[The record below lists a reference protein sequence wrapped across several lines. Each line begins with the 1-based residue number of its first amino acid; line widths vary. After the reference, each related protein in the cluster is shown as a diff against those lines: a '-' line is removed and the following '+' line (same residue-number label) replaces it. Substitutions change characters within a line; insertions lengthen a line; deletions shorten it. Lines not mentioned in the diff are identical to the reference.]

1 MAITLDRK
9 SPGLFEILF
18 GLVLSL
24 VLGALLAVIFYISKP
39 VEVVTVLPKE
49 PVEGVRYYVEGVAGS
64 GSTWE
69 RKAAMV
75 EAGGGEISF
84 TEAELNAWSN
94 ASFETA
100 KVDEASKADTA
111 MLIMGKPNFRI
122 DGNSLQVG
130 LVNQLVFFGTEK
142 KLVLQ
147 AKGSFTRKANG
158 WAYVPDEIYLGGL
171 PLHKIPAL
179 ADVLTSR
186 LTPAAQIPA
195 SVKKVLAQATA
206 IVVTKD
212 AVAVGM
218 P

>member
-18 GLVLSL
+18 GVVLSL
-24 VLGALLAVIFYISKP
+24 VLGALLAGVFYISKP

-49 PVEGVRYYVEGVAGS
+49 PKDGVRYFVEGAAGA

-75 EAGGGEISF
+75 EAGGGEVSF
-84 TEAELNAWSN
+84 TESELNAWSN

-100 KVDEASKADTA
+100 KVDEAAKAETA

-122 DGNSLQVG
+122 AGASLQVG
-130 LVNQLVFFGTEK
+130 LVNQLVFFGMEK
-142 KLVLQ
+142 KIVLQ
-147 AKGSFTRKANG
+147 SKGSFTRKANG
-158 WAYVPDEIYLGGL
+158 WVFAPEEIFLGGL
-171 PLHKIPAL
+171 PLHKMPAL
-179 ADVLTSR
+179 AEVLISR
-186 LTPAAQIPA
+186 LTPASQIPV
-195 SVKKVLAQATA
+195 SVKKVLAEANA

-212 AVAVGM
+212 GVAVGM

>member
-24 VLGALLAVIFYISKP
+24 VLGALLAVLFYASKP

-49 PVEGVRYYVEGVAGS
+49 PVDGVRYYVEGVAGAGAS
-64 GSTWE
+64 WE
-69 RKAAMV
+69 RKAAML
-75 EAGGGEISF
+75 EAGGGEVAF

-100 KVDEASKADTA
+100 KVDEAAKADTA
-111 MLIMGKPNFRI
+111 MIIVGKPNFRI
-122 DGNSLQVG
+122 AGSELQVG
-130 LVNQLVFFGTEK
+130 VVNQLVFFGMER

-147 AKGSFTRKANG
+147 SKGAFTRGTNG
-158 WAYVPDEIYLGGL
+158 WAFVPEEIFLGGL
-171 PLHKIPAL
+171 PLHKVPAL
-179 ADVLTSR
+179 AEVLTSR

-195 SVKKVLAQATA
+195 SVKKVLAEATA